1 MNFKEATDG
10 LLDRIDHAEL
20 AKALGVSVASVRQ
33 ARLNP
38 GANAYRSP
46 PQDWEDVV
54 MNLAEGRLR
63 QYAALIDRLR
73 THNRKQSTKTAT
85 PNSH

>member
-20 AKALGVSVASVRQ
+20 AEALGVSVASVRQ

-38 GANAYRSP
+38 SANAYRSP
-46 PQDWEDVV
+46 PHDWEDAVI
-54 MNLAEGRLR
+54 NLAERRLR

-73 THNRKQSTKTAT
+73 AHDGEQSTKTGS
-85 PNSH
+85 PNEW